1 MTSPR
6 TLLKAAVLT
15 LALAACAPQAWS
27 DEPARALPAPAD
39 TALAPAGVPLQTA
52 VLSGGCFWGMEGVF
66 EHVKGVRSVVS
77 GYAGGQAA
85 TAHYDLVSTGTT
97 GHAESVQITFDPHQ
111 VSYGQI
117 LQIYFSVATDP
128 TELNRQGP
136 DDGTQYRGEI
146 WAADPDQARVAH
158 AYIAQ
163 LTAGHA
169 YSHPIVTRV
178 DPLGHFYA
186 AEDYHQNYLSL
197 HPDEGYIVHND
208 LPKVANLQRLFPAM
222 YVAQRAA

>member
-1 MTSPR
+1 MKSPS
-6 TLLKAAVLT
+6 LLKAAILT

-27 DEPARALPAPAD
+27 DEPAHAVPAFAE
-39 TALAPAGVPLQTA
+39 TALAPTGAPLQTA

-77 GYAGGQAA
+77 GYSGGQAA
-85 TAHYDLVSTGTT
+85 TAHYDIVSTGTT
-97 GHAESVQITFDPHQ
+97 GHAETVQVTFDPHQ

-136 DDGTQYRGEI
+136 DDGAQYRGEI
-146 WAADPDQARVAH
+146 WAANADQERIAH

-163 LTAGHA
+163 LTAAHA

-178 DPLGHFYA
+178 DPLVHFYP

-197 HPDEGYIVHND
+197 HPDQGYIVYND
-208 LPKVANLQRLFPAM
+208 LPKVANLQRLFSAM
-222 YVAQRAA
+222 YVAQRAP